1 MKINIKNSR
10 LTFPLNTREFGDV
23 FTRPDTP
30 DTFYIVI
37 RPDYELDDYAGIYCV
52 DLKNGELFCFSG
64 DREIIPVSFEGT
76 ATY

>member
-1 MKINIKNSR
+1 MKINIKN
-10 LTFPLNTREFGDV
+10 TRPVTTLDTRNPGDV

-37 RPDYELDDYAGIYCV
+37 KPDYELDDYAGIYCV
-52 DLKNGELFCFSG
+52 DLKDGELFCFSG
-64 DREIIPVSFEGT
+64 DREVIPVSFEGT